1 MTTSQLIV
9 LGLLVVA
16 FVSGWVARGSGAP
29 EPSEPT
35 GPQAGGDPGHEQTA
49 PAGATPLLREVA
61 ARHEEVIDAWIDG
74 LPPDA
79 PLAAFEAAAGR
90 WRTAVDA
97 SQDPALV
104 DAMAALDESA
114 AVFEQFRSGTAL
126 SADASRRLEAAEERV
141 AQALS
146 QA

>member
-35 GPQAGGDPGHEQTA
+35 ERQTGGDPGVEQTA
-49 PAGATPLLREVA
+49 SAGASLLLHEVA

-74 LPPDA
+74 LPADA
-79 PLAAFEAAAGR
+79 PLAGFETAAAR
-90 WRTAVDA
+90 CRAAA
-97 SQDPALV
+97 SASRDSGLV

-114 AVFEQFRSGTAL
+114 AIFQQFRSGAPL
-126 SADASRRLEAAEERV
+126 SADASRRLEAVEDRLAR
-141 AQALS
+141 ALS